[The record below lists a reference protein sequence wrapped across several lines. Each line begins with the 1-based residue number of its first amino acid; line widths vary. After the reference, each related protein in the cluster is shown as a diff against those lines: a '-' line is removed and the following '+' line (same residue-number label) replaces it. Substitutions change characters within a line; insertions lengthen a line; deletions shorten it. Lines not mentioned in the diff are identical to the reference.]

1 MHSVILSDPTFS
13 VLDAAAQRLADY
25 QTVLASLGKVS
36 VVNSISAVERI
47 STHFDV
53 LLVLTDTLEGQID
66 GFIQRCLLN
75 QPTAIIVNVNQWQPQ
90 QLEGLLACG
99 RLTFVPDIMVAS
111 RLLSLVDLAR
121 ARLNAANKSI
131 AEFKKLADEIKG
143 LTLLNQAKLI
153 VMQQGFNEAKA
164 HQIIQQQAMKKGLS
178 VCQMSA
184 QIIAVMTSGQ
194 AAKNAGISV
203 MPESSAPHYGAT
215 ALNMNVSSRNVSN
228 G

>member
-13 VLDAAAQRLADY
+13 VLDTAAQRLADY

-53 LLVLTDTLEGQID
+53 LLVLTDRLEGQID

-131 AEFKKLADEIKG
+131 AEFKKLDDEIKG
-143 LTLLNQAKLI
+143 LKLLNQAKLI
-153 VMQQGFNEAKA
+153 VMQQGFDEAKA

-178 VCQMSA
+178 VFQMSA
-184 QIIAVMTSGQ
+184 QIIAVMTSNQ
-194 AAKNAGISV
+194 VSAHAGISV
-203 MPESSAPHYGAT
+203 MSENSAPHYGAT
-215 ALNMNVSSRNVSN
+215 ALNMNVASRNVSN
-228 G
+228 S

>member
-13 VLDAAAQRLADY
+13 VLDTAAQRLADY

-143 LTLLNQAKLI
+143 LKLLNQAKLI
-153 VMQQGFNEAKA
+153 VMQQGFDEAKA
-164 HQIIQQQAMKKGLS
+164 HQIIQQQAMQKGVS
-178 VCQMSA
+178 VAQMSA

-194 AAKNAGISV
+194 AEKNAGISV

-215 ALNMNVSSRNVSN
+215 ALNMNVASRNVSN
-228 G
+228 S

>member
-13 VLDAAAQRLADY
+13 VLDTAAQRLADY

-53 LLVLTDTLEGQID
+53 LLVLTDTLEGLID
-66 GFIQRCLLN
+66 GFIQRSLLN

-143 LTLLNQAKLI
+143 LKLLNQAKII
-153 VMQQGFNEAKA
+153 VMQQGFDEAKA
-164 HQIIQQQAMKKGLS
+164 HQIIQQQAMQKGVS
-178 VCQMSA
+178 VAQMSA
-184 QIIAVMTSGQ
+184 QIIAVMTPGQ

-215 ALNMNVSSRNVSN
+215 ALNMNVASRNVSN
-228 G
+228 S